1 MLSNVIGTLQPYGI
15 FFIRGKDKTK
25 EQIINELVE
34 MRQTI
39 AELQESVPSGEV
51 SETER
56 KR

>member
-1 MLSNVIGTLQPYGI
+1 MTVLNNVIGTLQPYSI
-15 FFIRGKDKTK
+15 FFIKGKDKTK
-25 EQIINELVE
+25 EQIIKELVE

-39 AELQESVPSGEV
+39 AELEA